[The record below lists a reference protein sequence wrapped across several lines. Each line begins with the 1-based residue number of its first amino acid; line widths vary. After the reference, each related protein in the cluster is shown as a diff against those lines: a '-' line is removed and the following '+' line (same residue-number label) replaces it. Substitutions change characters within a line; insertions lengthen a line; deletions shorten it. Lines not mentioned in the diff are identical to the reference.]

1 MMRVGG
7 AGGVP
12 PKAGIVDGKRRI
24 IDRWVR
30 LEDAVNGAGV
40 RATDC
45 IRNSQLK
52 ELR

>member
-1 MMRVGG
+1 MVRVGR
-7 AGGVP
+7 AGRVP
-12 PKAGIVDGKRRI
+12 PKARVVDGKRRI

-45 IRNSQLK
+45 IGNSQLK
-52 ELR
+52 GLR